1 MKADCLPVGSST
13 TVEIGFYCQNSIV
26 VCFYGA
32 QDVFILLQARPICG
46 PNSEQWQLN
55 ANLYQRYELQN
66 TYFPAGPKSAMM
78 CMVCIGVLT
87 MWLLFINSLDGSH
100 TTKRAFGTLV
110 SL

>member
-1 MKADCLPVGSST
+1 MRAERLPVGSST
-13 TVEIGFYCQNSIV
+13 SVEIGFHCQYSV
-26 VCFYGA
+26 VIGFYSA
-32 QDVFILLQARPICG
+32 QDVFVLFQAQPVWG
-46 PNSEQWQLN
+46 PDSEQRQPN
-55 ANLYQRYELQN
+55 RNQYQRYELQS

-100 TTKRAFGTLV
+100 TTKRVFGMLV